1 MKARQL
7 EVYNEN
13 GDLEKI
19 EVTLE
24 TGEHLFDAV
33 WDPRDEQNDK
43 NRIDFR
49 QWVKRMTDQ
58 HGHELT

>member
-1 MKARQL
+1 MKARQA

>member
-1 MKARQL
+1 MKARQA

-33 WDPRDEQNDK
+33 WDPIDEQNDK
-43 NRIDFR
+43 NRIEFR
-49 QWVKRMTDQ
+49 QWVKRVVDRK
-58 HGHELT
+58 GHELT

>member
-1 MKARQL
+1 MKARQA

-19 EVTLE
+19 EITLE
-24 TGEHLFDAV
+24 SGDHLFDAV
-33 WDPRDEQNDK
+33 WNPEDEQNDK

-49 QWVKRMTDQ
+49 QWVRRMVDQ

>member
-1 MKARQL
+1 MKARQA

-33 WDPRDEQNDK
+33 WDATDEQNDK
-43 NRIDFR
+43 NRIEFR
-49 QWVKRMTDQ
+49 QWVKRMVDRK
-58 HGHELT
+58 GHELT